1 MSEFRLSPEPEAELD
16 DIWLYI
22 ARESGSIDIA
32 TRVLEGIT
40 ERFWLLAKHPYLGRA
55 RDEDLRRGLRS
66 FPAGDYIIVHR
77 IAEADVVLILHV
89 VHGSRDL
96 VALFGH

>member
-1 MSEFRLSPEPEAELD
+1 MSEFRLAPEAEAELD
-16 DIWLYI
+16 DIWLHI
-22 ARESGSIDIA
+22 ARESDSIDIA

-40 ERFWLLAKHPYLGRA
+40 ERFWLLARYPYLGRA
-55 RDEDLRRGLRS
+55 RDEDLRPGLRS
-66 FPAGDYIIVHR
+66 FSADDYIIVHR
-77 IAEADVVLILHV
+77 IAEDDVVLILHV